1 MSYRILLFFAGLL
14 LLPLLNSPQ
23 IAHAQSNSD
32 GDCPALVEAALAA
45 VDEVCADT
53 ERNQACYA
61 SVAMEAE
68 AQPDAEDFRFEQ
80 VGDIVDVN
88 DIARLELSPMN
99 TVEGRWG
106 VAMMR
111 LQTSLPDTL
120 PGQNVTFILFGDVE
134 LTNATDPQTI
144 GDGETTP
151 MQAFYLTTGVGD
163 STCAEAPDSGLLV
176 QTPEG
181 VGEITFT
188 INNIEVEMG
197 STVLFQA
204 QPEGEMI
211 VSTVE
216 GAAVMNINGTFH
228 SVIAGTQVR
237 VALDSLLRPDG
248 EVSEPEAYDQEI
260 IERLPIRALERPIE
274 AQMPLTPPELQ
285 RLNER
290 IQNGEP
296 PCGVD
301 PFPSCD
307 HLPISVGGAACVFQR
322 PEDAPSGNQPPLC
335 PALPTQP
342 NQLPGNNVGTPG
354 QPQGPGQAQPPN
366 PNPNAANPLTPS
378 GLPNPTR
385 LTPMPP
391 QPQGSMP
398 APSVR
403 PPTLPPIRPPT
414 DQPPP
419 VQPPPI
425 EPPPGG
431 QLPGGQPPPLPPPP
445 GG

>member
-1 MSYRILLFFAGLL
+1 MSYRILFFFAGLL
-14 LLPLLNSPQ
+14 LLPLLNSQQ
-23 IAHAQSNSD
+23 IAHAQSETSGN
-32 GDCPALVEAALAA
+32 CPALVEAALAA
-45 VDEVCADT
+45 IDEVCADT
-53 ERNQACYA
+53 QRNQACYA
-61 SVAMEAE
+61 SVAMQAE

-80 VGDIVDVN
+80 VGDIVNVN

-99 TVEGRWG
+99 TFEGRWG

-144 GDGETTP
+144 ADGETTP
-151 MQAFYLTTGVGD
+151 MQAFYLTTGVSE

-188 INNIEVEMG
+188 INDIQVEMG

-204 QPEGEMI
+204 QPQGEMI
-211 VSTVE
+211 VSTIE

-228 SVIAGTQVR
+228 PVIAGTRVR

-248 EVSEPEAYDQEI
+248 EVSEPEAYDEEI
-260 IERLPIRALERPIE
+260 IGRLPIRALERPIE
-274 AQMPLTPPELQ
+274 AQTPLTPPELQ

-290 IQNGEP
+290 IQNGEA

-307 HLPISVGGAACVFQR
+307 HLPISVGGEACVFQR
-322 PEDAPSGNQPPLC
+322 PEGTPTSNQAPLC
-335 PALPTQP
+335 PALPVQP
-342 NQLPGNNVGTPG
+342 NQPPGNNGGTAG

-366 PNPNAANPLTPS
+366 PNPNPNGTHPLTPS

-403 PPTLPPIRPPT
+403 PPTSIPQIRPPT
-414 DQPPP
+414 TQ
-419 VQPPPI
+419 
-425 EPPPGG
+425 PPPGG